1 MHQISS
7 RDESGLDHIWENIFF
22 GWEYNS
28 FKKSTLLILGEVKKT
43 QDFSLN
49 NAQSPVHRLVV
60 PDHKNWKSKNIR
72 TIKITKVKRKKLKLN
87 VKSLKIEIESMNV
100 KEYQT
105 N

>member
-1 MHQISS
+1 MRKYFFS
-7 RDESGLDHIWENIFF
+7 DENIIVLKNPHFLV
-22 GWEYNS
+22 S
-28 FKKSTLLILGEVKKT
+28 GEVKKT

-100 KEYQT
+100 KEYIKQT
-105 N
+105 KPKKRYIQI